1 MKENPRLIYAIG
13 SRPTRAFSPRQLPTD
28 HDYAVPTRE
37 YQTDQSSQKL
47 PRPLLALP
55 SNNFNN
61 NSKTHECIA
70 DLTRSLHIRSI
81 LSRSKAYSIMWTMTL
96 PGGIFREETSM
107 RDLGKRQ
114 SSFSPW
120 QWLRE
125 PDAKIAFD
133 SRPATH
139 TAKAISPAS
148 GLGLATHAATVRQ
161 LSLRYRPAAPS
172 VPLRFQTLPGRPP
185 EGSCT
190 LPW

>member
-70 DLTRSLHIRSI
+70 DLTRSLHIRSG
-81 LSRSKAYSIMWTMTL
+81 LLPKPYRLLQRKCRGRQNESRKLLTMTHRRHL
-96 PGGIFREETSM
+96 YGGRA
-107 RDLGKRQ
+107 R
-114 SSFSPW
+114 
-120 QWLRE
+120 
-125 PDAKIAFD
+125 
-133 SRPATH
+133 
-139 TAKAISPAS
+139 
-148 GLGLATHAATVRQ
+148 
-161 LSLRYRPAAPS
+161 
-172 VPLRFQTLPGRPP
+172 
-185 EGSCT
+185 
-190 LPW
+190 